1 MTAPSRRKPRSAAS
15 KAQAGGSNAAA
26 NPASKRRARR
36 QPSAKPDAIM
46 DAAGKVF
53 RAHGYSNATVDEI
66 ARVANVSKA
75 TIYAHFGGKEAM
87 FSACVERA
95 AQQGGFRA
103 LADDDGS
110 TPLRE
115 ALAMAGRRT
124 LELILMPEV
133 AEVYRM
139 VMAETPRQPALGR
152 LFYRIGPERSQAAL
166 AAFLASRAARG
177 EIEIGDANTAAGHYL
192 SLLRGDRHMRF
203 LFGIG
208 GRPTK
213 AEIAALADD
222 ATDCFLRFC
231 RPS

>member
-1 MTAPSRRKPRSAAS
+1 MTAPSRRKSNPSAV
-15 KAQAGGSNAAA
+15 KAAPGGGRAAEKP
-26 NPASKRRARR
+26 PAKRRPRR
-36 QPSAKPDAIM
+36 QPSEKPDVII

-66 ARVANVSKA
+66 ASVANVSKA
-75 TIYAHFGGKEAM
+75 TIYAHFGGKEAL

-110 TPLRE
+110 VPLRE
-115 ALAMAGRRT
+115 ALVLAGRRF
-124 LELILMPEV
+124 LELILTPEV
-133 AEVYRM
+133 AEVFRM

-152 LFYRIGPERSQAAL
+152 LFYRIGPERGQAAL
-166 AAFLASRAARG
+166 AAFLSARAARG
-177 EIEIGDANTAAGHYL
+177 EIVVEDTGVAAGHYL
-192 SLLRGDRHMRF
+192 SLLRGDRHLRF

-213 AEIAALADD
+213 AEIEAQAEEAV
-222 ATDCFLRFC
+222 TCFLRFC
-231 RPS
+231 RPD